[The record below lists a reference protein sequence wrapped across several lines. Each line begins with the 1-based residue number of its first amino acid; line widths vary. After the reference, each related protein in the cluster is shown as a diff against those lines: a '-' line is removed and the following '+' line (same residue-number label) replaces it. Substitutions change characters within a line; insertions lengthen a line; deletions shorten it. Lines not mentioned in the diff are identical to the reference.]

1 QEIVGQDG
9 HVTALRLED
18 GTELPC
24 DLLVMAVGIRPAT
37 ALGIQAGL
45 EVNRGIVVNDQ
56 MVTSDPD
63 ILAVGECVE
72 HDGALFGLVAPL
84 YDQAQI
90 VAKTLQ
96 GIPARFVNKE
106 VSTKLKV
113 TGCDLFSAGD
123 FAEGEDRQDIILRD
137 PTGKSYKRLILKDN
151 NIIGAV
157 MYGDTADGGW
167 FYNLIREGADI
178 TDMRETLIFGPDFQG
193 GPPVDPMEAVAA

>member
-1 QEIVGQDG
+1 
-9 HVTALRLED
+9 
-18 GTELPC
+18 
-24 DLLVMAVGIRPAT
+24 M
-37 ALGIQAGL
+37 
-45 EVNRGIVVNDQ
+45 
-56 MVTSDPD
+56 
-63 ILAVGECVE
+63 
-72 HDGALFGLVAPL
+72 
-84 YDQAQI
+84 
-90 VAKTLQ
+90 
-96 GIPARFVNKE
+96 NKE